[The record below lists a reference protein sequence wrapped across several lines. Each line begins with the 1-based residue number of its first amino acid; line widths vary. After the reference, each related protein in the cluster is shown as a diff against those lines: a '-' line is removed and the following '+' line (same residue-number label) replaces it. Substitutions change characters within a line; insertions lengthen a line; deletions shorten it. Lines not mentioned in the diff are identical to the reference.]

1 MKTTI
6 FRTLFFFVAVFPF
19 TTAFAQFNSYTSPE
33 RQAVYTPTY
42 QTDGSGGKVKN
53 VILMVG
59 DGMGL
64 AHMTAALHAN
74 GGDLTIARMRHI
86 GLVKTLSQNRY
97 ITDSAASGTAYATG
111 HKTNNGSLGVD
122 SEGNVLSNM
131 TEILS
136 SKGYATGIVTTD
148 KISGATPAAF
158 YTHQPRRSMTREI
171 LFDLIR
177 TKALFVAG
185 SSVSLF
191 ENIGVEYFDSLRHRG
206 FGVIHDFRE
215 LPRVSADKIALIAC
229 DRDAEWVQNG
239 RDTAYL
245 RSVTD
250 FALSF
255 LAEKSKK
262 GFFLLVEG
270 AEIDHGAHAG
280 NMEGVVRETLDF
292 DKAVAEALQFAD
304 ENGETLVIVLADH
317 ETGGLALGE
326 GNISDGVV
334 SGHFATGGHSPVLV
348 PVYAYGPHAQDF
360 CGVIDNTEVFSR
372 ILSALKVKR

>member
-1 MKTTI
+1 M
-6 FRTLFFFVAVFPF
+6 
-19 TTAFAQFNSYTSPE
+19 
-33 RQAVYTPTY
+33 
-42 QTDGSGGKVKN
+42 
-53 VILMVG
+53 
-59 DGMGL
+59 
-64 AHMTAALHAN
+64 
-74 GGDLTIARMRHI
+74 
-86 GLVKTLSQNRY
+86 
-97 ITDSAASGTAYATG
+97 
-111 HKTNNGSLGVD
+111 
-122 SEGNVLSNM
+122 
-131 TEILS
+131 
-136 SKGYATGIVTTD
+136 
-148 KISGATPAAF
+148 
-158 YTHQPRRSMTREI
+158 
-171 LFDLIR
+171 IR

-191 ENIGVEYFDSLRHRG
+191 ENIGVERFDSLRHQG

-255 LAEKSKK
+255 LAGKSKK

-280 NMEGVVRETLDF
+280 NIEGVVRETLDF
-292 DKAVAEALQFAD
+292 DKAVAEALKFAD
-304 ENGETLVIVLADH
+304 ENGETLVVVLADH

-326 GNISDGVV
+326 GNISKGEV

-360 CGVIDNTEVFSR
+360 CGVIDNTEIFSR

>member
-42 QTDGSGGKVKN
+42 RTDGSGGKVKN

-86 GLVKTLSQNRY
+86 GLVKTQSHNRY

-171 LFDLIR
+171 LSDLIR

-229 DRDAEWVQNG
+229 DRDAEWVQK
-239 RDTAYL
+239 T
-245 RSVTD
+245 
-250 FALSF
+250 
-255 LAEKSKK
+255 
-262 GFFLLVEG
+262 G
-270 AEIDHGAHAG
+270 AIRH
-280 NMEGVVRETLDF
+280 
-292 DKAVAEALQFAD
+292 
-304 ENGETLVIVLADH
+304 I
-317 ETGGLALGE
+317 
-326 GNISDGVV
+326 
-334 SGHFATGGHSPVLV
+334 
-348 PVYAYGPHAQDF
+348 
-360 CGVIDNTEVFSR
+360 
-372 ILSALKVKR
+372 

>member
-6 FRTLFFFVAVFPF
+6 IRTLFFFVAVFPF
-19 TTAFAQFNSYTSPE
+19 TTTFAQFNSYTSPE
-33 RQAVYTPTY
+33 RQAVYVPTY
-42 QTDGSGGKVKN
+42 RTDGSGGKVKN

-86 GLVKTLSQNRY
+86 GLVKTQSQNRY

-158 YTHQPRRSMTREI
+158 YAHQPQRSMTREI
-171 LFDLIR
+171 LSDLIS

-191 ENIGVEYFDSLRHRG
+191 ENIGVERFDSLRHQG

-255 LAEKSKK
+255 LAGKSKK

-280 NMEGVVRETLDF
+280 NIEGVVRETLDF
-292 DKAVAEALQFAD
+292 DKAVAEALKFAD
-304 ENGETLVIVLADH
+304 ENGETLVVVLADH

-326 GNISDGVV
+326 GNISKGEV

-360 CGVIDNTEVFSR
+360 CGVIDNTEIFSR

>member
-1 MKTTI
+1 M
-6 FRTLFFFVAVFPF
+6 
-19 TTAFAQFNSYTSPE
+19 
-33 RQAVYTPTY
+33 
-42 QTDGSGGKVKN
+42 
-53 VILMVG
+53 
-59 DGMGL
+59 
-64 AHMTAALHAN
+64 
-74 GGDLTIARMRHI
+74 
-86 GLVKTLSQNRY
+86 
-97 ITDSAASGTAYATG
+97 
-111 HKTNNGSLGVD
+111 
-122 SEGNVLSNM
+122 
-131 TEILS
+131 
-136 SKGYATGIVTTD
+136 
-148 KISGATPAAF
+148 ISG
-158 YTHQPRRSMTREI
+158 SC
-171 LFDLIR
+171 
-177 TKALFVAG
+177 
-185 SSVSLF
+185 
-191 ENIGVEYFDSLRHRG
+191 
-206 FGVIHDFRE
+206 
-215 LPRVSADKIALIAC
+215 VSADKIALIAC

-317 ETGGLALGE
+317 ETGG
-326 GNISDGVV
+326 
-334 SGHFATGGHSPVLV
+334 HSPVLV